1 MVFRMAGLKRAKSG
15 AYTARKAIP
24 KDVQDEYARLY
35 GQRHEAKLTAPAS
48 LTLAEAKARH
58 AEWVGE
64 IETRIETI
72 RARKRGDRQPLTQRQ
87 AHALAGEWYRE
98 FTARHEENP
107 GDPEDWDTLWP
118 RCALV
123 SGLCWPRKPKPISS

>member
-15 AYTARKAIP
+15 AYSARKAIP
-24 KDVQDEYARLY
+24 KDVQDEYGRLY
-35 GQRHEAKLTAPAS
+35 GKRHEAKLTVAAS

-58 AEWVGE
+58 AEWLGE

-87 AHALAGEWYRE
+87 AQALAGEWAGVYRA
-98 FTARHEENP
+98 ARRE
-107 GDPEDWDTLWP
+107 P
-118 RCALV
+118 RRTGALGHALARPYQRARGV
-123 SGLCWPRKPKPISS
+123 RP

>member
-1 MVFRMAGLKRAKSG
+1 MAGLKRAKSG
-15 AYTARKAIP
+15 AYSARKAIP
-24 KDVQDEYARLY
+24 KDVQEEYARLY
-35 GQRHEAKLTAPAS
+35 GPSYEAKLTLPS
-48 LTLAEAKARH
+48 GLTNAEAKARH
-58 AEWVGE
+58 GEWLSE